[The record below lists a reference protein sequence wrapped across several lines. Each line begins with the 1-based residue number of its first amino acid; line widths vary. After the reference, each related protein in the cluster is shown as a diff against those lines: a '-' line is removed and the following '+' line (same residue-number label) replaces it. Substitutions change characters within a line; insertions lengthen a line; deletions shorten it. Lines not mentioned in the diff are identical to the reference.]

1 MKPGVTLTVKF
12 FVLYILNSDNL
23 IKTLKLMMWP
33 EGYGVSQSPRLGG
46 SNGQK
51 AAFMAYIS
59 AVNSGA
65 PETFA
70 KFYHRQ
76 VVLNLPRVGEIKGP
90 EGIVGYY
97 KPLFEKVREH
107 LEVTRLIADD
117 DGICAEFHT
126 TFTALQDY
134 PDFSVKPLKKGDVV
148 TVNSIVMYELKD
160 GLIYRIHVSR
170 K

>member
-12 FVLYILNSDNL
+12 FALYILNSDNL

-33 EGYGVSQSPRLGG
+33 EGYRISKPPRLGS

-51 AAFMAYIS
+51 AAFLSYIS
-59 AVNSGA
+59 AVNAGA
-65 PETFA
+65 YDTFA
-70 KFYHRQ
+70 KFYHPD
-76 VVLNLPRVGEIKGP
+76 VLLNLPNVGELKGP
-90 EGIVGYY
+90 DGIRGFY
-97 KPLFEKVREH
+97 KSLFEKVKEH
-107 LEVTRLIADD
+107 LDVKRLIADD

-126 TFTALQDY
+126 TFTAVQDH
-134 PDFSVKPLKKGDVV
+134 PEFSVKPLKKGDVV
-148 TVNSIVMYELKD
+148 VSDTIVMYELKD